1 MNPVASERPIRY
13 GRIWCPVP
21 GLPRTSQR
29 ACPVKREKR
38 VAAPWEQIYANER
51 C

>member
-1 MNPVASERPIRY
+1 MNPVASNEPIQF
-13 GRIWCPVP
+13 GRVCRRAP

-38 VAAPWEQIYANER
+38 VAAPWEQTYASER